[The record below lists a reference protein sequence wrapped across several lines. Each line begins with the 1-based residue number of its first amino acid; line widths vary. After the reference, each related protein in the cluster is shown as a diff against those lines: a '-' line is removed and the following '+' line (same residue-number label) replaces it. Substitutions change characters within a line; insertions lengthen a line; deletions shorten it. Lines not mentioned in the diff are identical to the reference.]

1 VNDPVWDFI
10 EPENY
15 MFPQLHAEIGL
26 VNNVLDKFYCFIDD
40 QVEAISPEEALAR
53 NTYIMA
59 NVTVCNATQ
68 ALSDWK
74 ETEGPQLEFNRYSRI
89 GVARELKKKKS
100 RTAHYYGAT
109 ATTTG
114 TRHHDCR
121 VGK

>member
-1 VNDPVWDFI
+1 
-10 EPENY
+10 

-26 VNNVLDKFYCFIDD
+26 VNNVLDKFYFFIDD

-59 NVTVCNATQ
+59 DVAVCNATQ

-74 ETEGPQLEFNRYSRI
+74 ETEGPQLEFNRYNRI
-89 GVARELKKKKS
+89 GVTRELKKKKS
-100 RTAHYYGAT
+100 RSAHYYGAT